1 MPHALTLTPVCSLG
15 AQIPEALYNLPWLVQ
30 VPVALALIAG
40 VVLWLAGRRLIRPVT
55 IMIGLGLGGVLGFLV
70 LPVVMPGVAIS
81 PYLGLAGGA
90 AAGLTI
96 ALLLYQVATAITFGS
111 AIGAGC
117 GVTAAAVL
125 GTALTLPASAQLED
139 PVLPL
144 PSEAPAQLGGGEQPL
159 YVPPPAPWNPHIE
172 PLPEPDVGPEGA
184 DVQNPGV
191 IRAKPVHKP
200 KPTTTHAPAKIAKP
214 KGTSAKPSAKRA
226 GSADAPKTARPAA
239 ATTGK
244 SARAGAGSAAGRV
257 GQFWQAARATWG
269 GWWDSVPERNK
280 PWIIG
285 ATVVGVAAGT
295 VLGLL
300 LPAWSAGAVTALAGA
315 AIWIPAAVWL
325 GTAWAAPG
333 FTARGAGTVHAL
345 SPGGWIAVWLVI
357 AIIGVACQWYG
368 LMPGGKGKGKAKKR
382 KPRDHDEE

>member
-1 MPHALTLTPVCSLG
+1 MFTLG
-15 AQIPEALYNLPWLVQ
+15 AQFPEALHNLPWLVQ
-30 VPVALALIAG
+30 LPVALALVAG
-40 VVLWLAGRRLIRPVT
+40 IVLWLAGRRLIRPVT
-55 IMIGLGLGGVLGFLV
+55 IMVGLGLGGLIGFLV

-90 AAGLTI
+90 AAGLTV

-125 GTALTLPASAQLED
+125 GTALALPASAQLED
-139 PVLPL
+139 PPLLP
-144 PSEAPAQLGGGEQPL
+144 PEAPGQLGGGEQPL

-172 PLPEPDVGPEGA
+172 PLPEPDHGPEGA

-191 IRAKPVHKP
+191 IRAKPVQRPKVVPTASKP
-200 KPTTTHAPAKIAKP
+200 GKPSGAPAKASVNRSEP
-214 KGTSAKPSAKRA
+214 AERRGSGGGAATRA
-226 GSADAPKTARPAA
+226 GKAAR
-239 ATTGK
+239 G
-244 SARAGAGSAAGRV
+244 GAGNAVEKV
-257 GQFWQAARATWG
+257 GQFWQSARETWG
-269 GWWDSVPERNK
+269 AWWDSVPDRNK

-285 ATVVGVAAGT
+285 ATVLGVAAGT

-300 LPAWSAGAVTALAGA
+300 LPAWSAGMVTALAGA

-325 GTAWAAPG
+325 GTAWSVPG
-333 FTARGAGTVHAL
+333 FTPRGAGTVHGL
-345 SPGGWIAVWLVI
+345 SPGGWIAVWLVV
-357 AIIGVACQWYG
+357 AVIGVACQWYG

-382 KPRDHDEE
+382 KPRHEEEE